1 MKTIAVI
8 DKTTIYDD
16 EKKLGYSLEEIY
28 LFVLEKCGE
37 EQVRLLVRRSYR
49 VGVACN
55 RIIKKLSEYNSLL
68 QSEFVPESIY
78 PLFYTFFHF

>member
-16 EKKLGYSLEEIY
+16 EKKLGYSLEKIY

-37 EQVRLLVRRSYR
+37 EKVRLLVRRSYR
-49 VGVACN
+49 VGVECN

>member
-16 EKKLGYSLEEIY
+16 EKKLGYPLRKYTCLSL
-28 LFVLEKCGE
+28 
-37 EQVRLLVRRSYR
+37 
-49 VGVACN
+49 
-55 RIIKKLSEYNSLL
+55 KKLSEYNSLL